1 MSSYKRNQQTNELH
15 QQPHDAEHPSKMI
28 KVKDSIFSLLG
39 WRKNAELASN
49 NNTNNSYTSSSSL
62 RPQQQ
67 QQQQQQQH
75 LRNTPI
81 SRQAKNSAYTPSS
94 SAGTDQSNASVYMQD
109 VDTTPQLSFL
119 KPPRIRSN
127 INNTSHF
134 NNNNDVSRSSIN
146 NKTFQSASLA
156 NHFNNSRN
164 ISGLIG
170 NNSFSDRS
178 ALDVLSEY
186 YDRLQ
191 QQNGYLNSALKNR
204 NVLDDSQLDNTN

>member
-1 MSSYKRNQQTNELH
+1 
-15 QQPHDAEHPSKMI
+15 MI
-28 KVKDSIFSLLG
+28 KVKDSIFPLLG

-81 SRQAKNSAYTPSS
+81 LRQAKNSACTPSP

-134 NNNNDVSRSSIN
+134 NNNNDVKIYP
-146 NKTFQSASLA
+146 
-156 NHFNNSRN
+156 
-164 ISGLIG
+164 
-170 NNSFSDRS
+170 
-178 ALDVLSEY
+178 V
-186 YDRLQ
+186 
-191 QQNGYLNSALKNR
+191 
-204 NVLDDSQLDNTN
+204 